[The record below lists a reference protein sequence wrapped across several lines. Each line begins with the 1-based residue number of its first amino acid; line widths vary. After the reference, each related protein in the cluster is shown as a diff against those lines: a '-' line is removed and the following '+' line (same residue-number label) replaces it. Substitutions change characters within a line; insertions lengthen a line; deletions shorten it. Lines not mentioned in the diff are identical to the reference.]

1 MNAPTTVARLA
12 CDEPTAR
19 RLAAYLGESLDADD
33 TACAA
38 FEGDD
43 GGWQV
48 AIHFRSAPDEER
60 LRGLVKLAAGK
71 AAADALSIEPIAAAD
86 WVAQSLAGLRPVR
99 AGRFIIHGAHGRAL
113 VRANDIAI
121 EIEAALAFG
130 TGHHGTTRG
139 CLLALDDLAKR
150 RKARRVLDVGTGTG
164 VLAIAAA
171 RLWRTPAVAGDT
183 DQVAVGAARANA
195 RLNRAASIITFVRA
209 AGSGAQAI
217 RARAPYDFIFANI
230 LMAPLTRMAVSLN
243 NLAAPGA
250 RIVLSG
256 LLPGHANAVLALYRA
271 QGLALERRI
280 TLEGWVTLVM
290 RRPLDHSG

>member
-1 MNAPTTVARLA
+1 
-12 CDEPTAR
+12 
-19 RLAAYLGESLDADD
+19 
-33 TACAA
+33 
-38 FEGDD
+38 
-43 GGWQV
+43 
-48 AIHFRSAPDEER
+48 
-60 LRGLVKLAAGK
+60 
-71 AAADALSIEPIAAAD
+71 
-86 WVAQSLAGLRPVR
+86 
-99 AGRFIIHGAHGRAL
+99 
-113 VRANDIAI
+113 
-121 EIEAALAFG
+121 
-130 TGHHGTTRG
+130 
-139 CLLALDDLAKR
+139 
-150 RKARRVLDVGTGTG
+150 VLDVGTGTG

-256 LLPGHANAVLALYRA
+256 LLPGHANAVLAIYRA